1 MNAPEWVGG
10 DGGESLRRFSL
21 ALLEGSACLDKH
33 DISMSST
40 IWANE
45 LLALF
50 KQLYWWMGCSGS
62 TRNAFVLGND
72 AGDMIRSLALA
83 AGDLVR

>member
-1 MNAPEWVGG
+1 
-10 DGGESLRRFSL
+10 
-21 ALLEGSACLDKH
+21 
-33 DISMSST
+33 MSST

-72 AGDMIRSLALA
+72 AGDVIRSLALA
-83 AGDLVR
+83 AGDLMT